1 MRQNAAPILSRAFA
15 ARREERTVTIRVVRD
30 QRAPMRHEVHIGR
43 NSLATDLSVEQGGEG
58 SGPTPHDLYDAALGA
73 CKALTVLWY
82 AKRKNIPVEVIEVS
96 VERDA
101 SQERTGIYRL
111 STELTLTG
119 PLSAAQRDELLH
131 VARKCPVHK
140 LMTEVTTEISTTLLA
155 DIGT

>member
-1 MRQNAAPILSRAFA
+1 
-15 ARREERTVTIRVVRD
+15 
-30 QRAPMRHEVHIGR
+30 MRHEIHIGR
-43 NSLATDLSVEQGGEG
+43 NSLATDLSVEEGGDG
-58 SGPTPHDLYDAALGA
+58 SGPNPHDLYDAALGA
-73 CKALTVLWY
+73 CTALTMLWY
-82 AKRKNIPVEVIEVS
+82 AKRKNIPVEGIEVS

-119 PLSAAQRDELLH
+119 PLSAAQREELLQ